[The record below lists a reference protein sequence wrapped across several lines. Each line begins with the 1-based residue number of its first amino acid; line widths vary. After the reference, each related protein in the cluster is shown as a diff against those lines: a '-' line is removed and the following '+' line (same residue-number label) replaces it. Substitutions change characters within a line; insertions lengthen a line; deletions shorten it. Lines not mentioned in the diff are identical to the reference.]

1 MFGFFLLNHFSFAQ
15 DNHVTRRSMKSIVN
29 TADCTSTMRLNEDQN
44 KYSNWKKRG
53 EGMTFGLSNQRYVGQ
68 VGD

>member
-1 MFGFFLLNHFSFAQ
+1 
-15 DNHVTRRSMKSIVN
+15 MKSIVN

-44 KYSNWKKRG
+44 KYLKWKKGG